1 MWFFQD
7 MSLTLMYN
15 IPGFCPRATFFISK
29 VLNFAKIHFFTLQDY
44 ILLRSHLLGILEA
57 LLQFLF
63 SISIIITLIPFN
75 FRIQICMYFFQLF
88 LRKNWLQFF
97 YLSLK
102 LNFTFWFFWFNGMS
116 LLKDRRVHHPHPDTQ
131 YRVLAQHS

>member
-1 MWFFQD
+1 
-7 MSLTLMYN
+7 MSLTLMYM

-29 VLNFAKIHFFTLQDY
+29 VLNFAKIYFFTLQDY

-88 LRKNWLQFF
+88 FKKKMITIFLFLFIF
-97 YLSLK
+97 EVEF
-102 LNFTFWFFWFNGMS
+102 NFLIF
-116 LLKDRRVHHPHPDTQ
+116 LI
-131 YRVLAQHS
+131 